1 MSAAALSETRMAHA
15 IRVNEAG
22 GPEALSWDE
31 VEVGQP
37 GPGEARI
44 RQAPNAAEAHRALE
58 ARKTTGSTILTV

>member
-1 MSAAALSETRMAHA
+1 MVHA

-22 GPEALSWDE
+22 GPEALSWEE

-37 GPGEARI
+37 GPGEAQI

-58 ARKTTGSTILTV
+58 ARKTTRLTILTV